1 MGSACI
7 FRLQL
12 GTVWI
17 QEAAHVVQ
25 EPFMYYCNEKY
36 ESHDGDIEPDAYMEF
51 TLALAD
57 SFLTDRF
64 LTAHVW
70 NLTKANK

>member
-1 MGSACI
+1 
-7 FRLQL
+7 
-12 GTVWI
+12 
-17 QEAAHVVQ
+17 
-25 EPFMYYCNEKY
+25 MYYCNEKY